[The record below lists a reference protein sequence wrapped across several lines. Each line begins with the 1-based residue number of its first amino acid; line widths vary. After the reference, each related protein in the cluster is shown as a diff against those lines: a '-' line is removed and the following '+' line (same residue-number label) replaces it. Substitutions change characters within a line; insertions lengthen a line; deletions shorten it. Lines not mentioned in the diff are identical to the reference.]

1 MKEMQIP
8 ESEMEVMKVLW
19 ERSPQS
25 LPEIVENVRR
35 TMPWEAVTVKTLLGR
50 LVKKACVRRSG
61 SRRSY
66 LYEPLID
73 RAAVLK
79 SATKRFMEKMFDGTP
94 GAMLSFF
101 LRSGDL
107 SQEEIEEL
115 SRLIEEMKR

>member
-1 MKEMQIP
+1 MKEIQIP
-8 ESEMEVMKVLW
+8 ESEMEIMKVLW
-19 ERSPQS
+19 EHSPQS

-35 TMPWEAVTVKTLLGR
+35 AMPWEAVTVKTLLGR
-50 LVKKACVRRSG
+50 LVKKECVRRSG

-66 LYEPLID
+66 LYEPLVD

-101 LRSGDL
+101 LRNGDL
-107 SQEEIEEL
+107 SNDDIEEL

>member
-1 MKEMQIP
+1 MKEVLIP

-19 ERSPQS
+19 ARSPQS

-50 LVKKACVRRSG
+50 LVKKECVRRSG

-79 SATKRFMEKMFDGTP
+79 SATKRFLEKMFDGTP
-94 GAMLSFF
+94 GAMLSVF
-101 LRSGDL
+101 LHSGDL
-107 SQEEIEEL
+107 SKDEIEEL